1 MFLLV
6 VPDGVAQLVARR
18 LAHLRCCYVG
28 EGRGPDPM
36 AGYIYMASPTHEVF
50 NASFF
55 GGGSNSSCPL
65 VGHARFDDD
74 KS

>member
-36 AGYIYMASPTHEVF
+36 AGYIYMASPTHEVLMPL
-50 NASFF
+50 
-55 GGGSNSSCPL
+55 SSRAAATR
-65 VGHARFDDD
+65 HARW
-74 KS
+74 